1 MKFKVNISVY
11 IFLFLSNIWFTSCGA
26 SKRNIVKNE
35 KAVEVEYDIK
45 RTDKSIIETNILT
58 TKTATETIFE
68 PIDGTKPIIVG
79 SDTIHNAKVVT
90 RHVKTDIKDES
101 TSSKD
106 VVEVDRSKSKT
117 EEKNKVVD
125 SQREGFNWQGLKS
138 ALIWIGIILVIAI
151 VGWIVYRMRWKR

>member
-1 MKFKVNISVY
+1 M
-11 IFLFLSNIWFTSCGA
+11 
-26 SKRNIVKNE
+26 
-35 KAVEVEYDIK
+35 
-45 RTDKSIIETNILT
+45 
-58 TKTATETIFE
+58 
-68 PIDGTKPIIVG
+68 G